1 MTYLS
6 INLISTSCTWFQLS
20 AQFGAN
26 WHVLIQWTCWKLCI
40 CIIGSEIICDFKIKW
55 VSTPQVCLWTHAK
68 LQDTKFNYDFITS
81 ILSLYKCFVDPSGEL
96 VCRKLQKLFF
106 ILLQF
111 DCFLLTSNW
120 LLYLSK
126 ASLMVGKKIQ
136 FRAMACLVNKSHQW
150 EPIWLSGSS
159 VISKW
164 SGCELSSIFCQDSD
178 WRPTVYMYMYP
189 LSNSILLWSNKRC
202 ALNKWSYGKLKMLWN
217 QLSQFQVIKFIA

>member
-1 MTYLS
+1 MTHLS

-26 WHVLIQWTCWKLCI
+26 WHVLTQWTCWKLCI
-40 CIIGSEIICDFKIKW
+40 CIIRSEIICDFKIKW

-81 ILSLYKCFVDPSGEL
+81 ILSLYKCFVDPSDEL

-126 ASLMVGKKIQ
+126 ASLMVGKRYNLEQ
-136 FRAMACLVNKSHQW
+136 WRAWWINHTSESQSDYLDHQW
-150 EPIWLSGSS
+150 
-159 VISKW
+159 
-164 SGCELSSIFCQDSD
+164 
-178 WRPTVYMYMYP
+178 
-189 LSNSILLWSNKRC
+189 
-202 ALNKWSYGKLKMLWN
+202 
-217 QLSQFQVIKFIA
+217 FQNGVDVN

>member
-1 MTYLS
+1 MLKTL
-6 INLISTSCTWFQLS
+6 Q
-20 AQFGAN
+20 
-26 WHVLIQWTCWKLCI
+26 
-40 CIIGSEIICDFKIKW
+40 ICDFKIKW
-55 VSTPQVCLWTHAK
+55 VSTPQLCLLTHAK
-68 LQDTKFNYDFITS
+68 LQDTKFNYHFITS
-81 ILSLYKCFVDPSGEL
+81 ILRLQNSVTQIQDFLVFKCFVDPSGEL
-96 VCRKLQKLFF
+96 VCRKLQQLFF
-106 ILLQF
+106 ILLQY

-150 EPIWLSGSS
+150 EPIWLFGSS

-189 LSNSILLWSNKRC
+189 LSNSIL
-202 ALNKWSYGKLKMLWN
+202 
-217 QLSQFQVIKFIA
+217 